1 MNLLANILLFVL
13 LKINLGKIEFLY
25 EEWRDTFPANRAF

>member
-13 LKINLGKIEFLY
+13 LKINLGKIEFLL
-25 EEWRDTFPANRAF
+25 EEWRDKFPEKKAI